1 MTEQC
6 AFCGNKHLTPKTT
19 RYLHQHDEQLLIVDG
34 VPCLECDFC
43 GEQYFEIDVLKRM
56 RRITGRLPSIVGN
69 RRAMSVWRWKHS
81 TVCGRHLANA

>member
-19 RYLHQHDEQLLIVDG
+19 RYLHQHDEQLLIVEG

-43 GEQYFEIDVLKRM
+43 GEQYFEIDVLKRIEADHQEIAEH
-56 RRITGRLPSIVGN
+56 RREPARYV
-69 RRAMSVWRWKHS
+69 SVAVEAFDSVR
-81 TVCGRHLANA
+81 

>member
-19 RYLHQHDEQLLIVDG
+19 RYLHQHDEQLLIVEG

-43 GEQYFEIDVLKRM
+43 GEQYFEIDVLKRIEADHREIAEH
-56 RRITGRLPSIVGN
+56 RREPARYV
-69 RRAMSVWRWKHS
+69 SVAVEAFDSVR
-81 TVCGRHLANA
+81 